1 MENKANDKANDKAAG
16 RVERSIWDNSKPAG
30 LKVKTNIKAG
40 PHVLFST
47 GGD

>member
-1 MENKANDKANDKAAG
+1 MESKANSKAAD
-16 RVERSIWDNSKPAG
+16 RIERPVWDSPKPKG

-40 PHVLFST
+40 PHALLAT

>member
-1 MENKANDKANDKAAG
+1 VENIANSKAAD
-16 RVERSIWDNSKPAG
+16 RIERPMWDRPKPKG

-40 PHVLFST
+40 PHALLAT